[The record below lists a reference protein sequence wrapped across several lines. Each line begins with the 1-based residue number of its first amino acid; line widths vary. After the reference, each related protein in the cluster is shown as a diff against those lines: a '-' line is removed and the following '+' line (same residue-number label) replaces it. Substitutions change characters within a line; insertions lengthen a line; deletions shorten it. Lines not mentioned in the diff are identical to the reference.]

1 MSRPRMSMPVDGLDR
16 DRAKGGDH
24 DPTEIYIPRPPVVKV
39 IIVAEAPS
47 PALMP
52 IYRASRTFDDESVRR
67 MIFAAGDPGRML
79 VRVQHFL
86 REMWDAQEEEKM
98 QQLFKLFH
106 YGHLI
111 YLDRSPADE
120 SIGPARTGMDTT
132 RREVDA
138 LLDEGVQAIVTLGD
152 LAKNWVRTNYPP
164 EGLMLVFLPLPS
176 NHISSWYPSFLEKAS
191 RERGTDALA
200 IRDSMA
206 VQIDKLVRLCTEI

>member
-1 MSRPRMSMPVDGLDR
+1 MSMPVDGLDK

-24 DPTEIYIPRPPVVKV
+24 DPTEICMPRPPVVKV

-98 QQLFKLFH
+98 QQLYKLFH

-120 SIGPARTGMDTT
+120 SIGPARTGMDAT

-206 VQIDKLVRLCTEI
+206 VQIDKLVRLCTEL

>member
-1 MSRPRMSMPVDGLDR
+1 MPVDGMER
-16 DRAKGGDH
+16 DGAKGIDYGGA
-24 DPTEIYIPRPPVVKV
+24 EINVPRPPQVKV
-39 IIVAEAPS
+39 IIVAESPS

-52 IYRASRTFDDESVRR
+52 IYRASKTFDDESARR

-86 REMWDAQEEEKM
+86 REMWDVQEEEKM
-98 QQLFKLFH
+98 RQLYKLFH

-111 YLDRSPADE
+111 YLDRSPAEE
-120 SIGPARTGMDTT
+120 STGLGRTSMDLS
-132 RREVDA
+132 RKEVDA
-138 LLDEGVQAIVTLGD
+138 LLDEGVQTIVTLGD

-176 NHISSWYPSFLEKAS
+176 NHISSWYPSFLEKAY

-206 VQIDKLVRLCTEI
+206 VQIDKLVRLCTEL

>member
-1 MSRPRMSMPVDGLDR
+1 
-16 DRAKGGDH
+16 
-24 DPTEIYIPRPPVVKV
+24 
-39 IIVAEAPS
+39 
-47 PALMP
+47 MP
-52 IYRASRTFDDESVRR
+52 IYRASRTFDDESARR

-86 REMWDAQEEEKM
+86 REMWDVQEEEKM
-98 QQLFKLFH
+98 RQLYKLFH
-106 YGHLI
+106 YGHLV

-120 SIGPARTGMDTT
+120 HTGLGRTGLDAT
-132 RREVDA
+132 RKEVDA
-138 LLDEGVQAIVTLGD
+138 LLNEGVQAIVTLGD

-200 IRDSMA
+200 VRDSMA
-206 VQIDKLVRLCTEI
+206 VQIDKLVRLCAEL